1 MALQVSG
8 QITVTSFDC
17 VAAGAYH
24 DMFIG
29 RFEPRPL
36 HSNLWL

>member
-24 DMFIG
+24 DMFVG
-29 RFEPRPL
+29 KFELCPL
-36 HSNLWL
+36 YRNLWL